1 MNKIEYCSSNE
12 DRKRPSKMV
21 RIILIFFGTIFLAIG
36 FIGIFLPLL
45 PTTPLLLLTAAC
57 YARASDKFYKWLICN
72 RIFGSYV
79 KNYREEKGVAAKAKL
94 FTILLLWTTI
104 LYSAFFVV
112 TIVYIRIL
120 LIIIAIAVTVHILTI
135 KTLKNESKR

>member
-1 MNKIEYCSSNE
+1 MNEIDYCSINE
-12 DRKRPSKMV
+12 GRKRPNKLV
-21 RIILIFFGTIFLAIG
+21 RIFLIFLGTVFLAIG

-57 YARASDKFYKWLICN
+57 YARGSDRFYNWLVCN

-79 KNYREEKGVAAKAKL
+79 KNYREGKGVAPKAKIL
-94 FTILLLWTTI
+94 TMLLLWITI

-112 TIVYIRIL
+112 TIISIRIL
-120 LIIIAIAVTVHILTI
+120 LIFIAIAVTIHILTI
-135 KTLKNESKR
+135 KTLKNEPKF